1 MTTLQAHNQ
10 GLVQLT
16 TFEPPASLMRLEYRW
31 PVATTEMITYHA
43 WLVREQIRITAAPTR
58 IAVII
63 ELGLQEAL
71 YVNPVA
77 ER

>member
-1 MTTLQAHNQ
+1 MTTLQAHL
-10 GLVQLT
+10 GVLVQLT

-31 PVATTEMITYHA
+31 PVATTDMITYHA
-43 WLVREQIRITAAPTR
+43 WLVREQSRITADPAR
-58 IAVII
+58 LAVIV
-63 ELGLQEAL
+63 EQGLLEAL

>member
-1 MTTLQAHNQ
+1 MTTLQAHLG

-16 TFEPPASLMRLEYRW
+16 TFEPRASLMRLEYRW

-43 WLVREQIRITAAPTR
+43 WLLREQTRISASPTR
-58 IAVII
+58 LAVIV
-63 ELGLQEAL
+63 EQGLLEAL
-71 YVNPVA
+71 YVNPVG

>member
-1 MTTLQAHNQ
+1 MTTLEAHLA

-31 PVATTEMITYHA
+31 PVATTDMITYHA
-43 WLVREQIRITAAPTR
+43 WLLREQTRITRDPTR
-58 IAVII
+58 LAVIV
-63 ELGLQEAL
+63 EQGLLEAL